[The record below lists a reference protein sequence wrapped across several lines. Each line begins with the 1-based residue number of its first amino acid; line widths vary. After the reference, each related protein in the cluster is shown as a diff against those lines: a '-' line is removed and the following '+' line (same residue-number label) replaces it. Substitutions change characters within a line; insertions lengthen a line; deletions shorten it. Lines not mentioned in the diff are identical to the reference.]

1 MPTQFFFKYMY
12 YYYSFNVLLF
22 KFLDKWNLFFNC
34 IAIVEANHV
43 MPAVFVALCHH
54 FFSTSYNFKF
64 DNIARGK
71 DTRGQDVKKK

>member
-1 MPTQFFFKYMY
+1 MSTQFFSSIIIIIHFM
-12 YYYSFNVLLF
+12 FLLF
-22 KFLDKWNLFFNC
+22 KFQNKWNLFFNC

-71 DTRGQDVKKK
+71 ITRGPDVKKK